1 MKKSSHRTN
10 SSDLKAGLRCVAEA
24 KNGEGVITGAMT
36 ILGMASLCLGALL
49 GTRQSVA
56 ADATANNDPMLTE
69 IVVTANKRAEN
80 LQDVAASVSVANGE
94 QLIQRGQTQLADYA
108 AYMPG
113 FNVGSNGS
121 PGLTSVSLRGISS
134 NTSTTA
140 IGTYLDDTPIGS
152 SSGWAGGAN
161 TLLDMLPY
169 DLDRIEVLRGP
180 QGTLYGAGAM
190 GGLIKYVLKAPS
202 TTEVEANVGADVS
215 TIDGAGNAGYSVRAR
230 VNVPAISEVLGV
242 SLSVFDKKTPGFMTN
257 VYTDERHTNRVS
269 QYGARLAALWTPLS
283 SLSVKLTAVTQN
295 IEANDLAVK
304 EFANGT
310 KVPNADG
317 ALILAPTAPLPT
329 FTENYAFLQPYNQ
342 RINYFS
348 ATVDWMPGPFE
359 VVSATSWSSQRSY
372 YLIDT
377 TPLYGPYLPLFGG
390 GPGLTNYVSF
400 FGLDKFTQEF
410 RLVSPKGKTIEWML
424 GVFDTHEN
432 STGSNSD
439 EVFNLNYTPV
449 SGALA
454 YPPGLFYD
462 NQPETFDER
471 AVFGNL
477 TWNLTD
483 AFSITGGARY
493 AKNDQDINFYV
504 APGPFVSETGLIH
517 IGTHEGAFS
526 WMGSAEYHL
535 DKDSMVYARVATG
548 YRPGGPNSPIPG
560 IPTTYG
566 VDSLINYELGLKS
579 TFLDK
584 KALVDFAVYYI
595 DWKNIQLIAVNN
607 VDLSY
612 LANGGKAVTQGLEL
626 TSEYSPIRGLTLGL
640 NAAYTDAHLTSVIPS
655 ASYLLTGYQLPNVPK
670 ESASLTADYDW
681 SLNSRW
687 TAEIGGA
694 YRYVGKQWLSLV
706 ESASPASSPTVQAA
720 GYSVFDLNASVRN
733 EHVSYKLYVR
743 NLANNLAITG
753 PGGPA
758 AQNLVLTN
766 SATGIPQITTSF
778 LQPRTIGLG
787 VDYTF

>member
-1 MKKSSHRTN
+1 MKKSPRTTN
-10 SSDLKAGLRCVAEA
+10 STDRRPGLRCVGQAR
-24 KNGEGVITGAMT
+24 NCEGVFTGAMT
-36 ILGMASLCLGALL
+36 ILGATSLCFGALL
-49 GTRQSVA
+49 GARLSVA

-80 LQDVAASVSVANGE
+80 LQDVAASVSVENGA
-94 QLIQRGQTQLADYA
+94 QLIQRGQTQLTDYA

-113 FNVGSNGS
+113 FNVSSNGS
-121 PGLTSVSLRGISS
+121 PGLASVSLRGISS

-140 IGTYLDDTPIGS
+140 IGTYVDDTPIGS
-152 SSGWAGGAN
+152 SSGWAGGAG

-215 TIDGAGNAGYSVRAR
+215 TIDGAGNAGYSYRAR
-230 VNVPAISEVLGV
+230 VNVPVIGEVLGV
-242 SLSVFDKKTPGFMTN
+242 SLSIFDKKTPGFMTD
-257 VYTDERHTNRVS
+257 VYTGERDTNRAS
-269 QYGARLAALWTPLS
+269 QYGARLAALWTPS
-283 SLSVKLTAVTQN
+283 SDLSVKVTALTQN

-310 KVPNADG
+310 AVPNADS
-317 ALILAPTAPLPT
+317 ALILAPTAPLPR
-329 FTENYAFLQPYNQ
+329 FTENYAFLTPYDQ

-348 ATVDWMPGPFE
+348 ATIDWTAGLFD

-372 YLIDT
+372 NEFDT
-377 TPLYGPYLPLFGG
+377 TPLYGPLLPLLGG

-410 RLVSPKGKTIEWML
+410 RLVSPKERTIEWML
-424 GVFDTHEN
+424 GVFDTHES
-432 STGSNSD
+432 STGSNAD
-439 EVFNLNYTPV
+439 DVFNLNYTPV
-449 SGALA
+449 S
-454 YPPGLFYD
+454 PSLFYD

-477 TWNLTD
+477 TWNIGD

-584 KALVDFAVYYI
+584 KALVDFALYHI

-607 VDLSY
+607 LDLSY
-612 LANGGKAVTQGLEL
+612 LANGGKAATQGVEL
-626 TSEYSPIRGLTLGL
+626 TSEYSPIRGLTFGL

-655 ASYLLTGYQLPNVPK
+655 ANYLLTGYQLPNVPK

-681 SLNSRW
+681 ALNSRW
-687 TAEIGGA
+687 TAGIGGA

-706 ESASPASSPTVQAA
+706 ETASPASSPTVQAA
-720 GYSVFDLNASVRN
+720 GYSVIDLNANIR
-733 EHVSYKLYVR
+733 EKHMSYKLYVR
-743 NLANNLAITG
+743 NVANNLAITG
-753 PGGPA
+753 PGGLGG
-758 AQNLVLTN
+758 QNLVLSN
-766 SATGIPQITTSF
+766 SATGTSQITTSF

-787 VDYTF
+787 VDYAF